1 MKSDKLQIKNLSLT
15 TNFVLVTSK
24 DVAEALATLI
34 PVMKSKAAVVVAGTT
49 NWNHLGEPD
58 K

>member
-24 DVAEALATLI
+24 DVAEALAALI
-34 PVMKSKAAVVVAGTT
+34 LMMESKPTAAGAGTT
-49 NWNHLGEPD
+49 N
-58 K
+58 